1 MPKSKKVSKKAIPG
15 AKHSTSVRFDKII
28 FKRSKAKKAVNGATK
43 SSCPILAQKA
53 KVLKIPKKKPTT
65 TGLKGVFG
73 EHVSDALMVKLGH
86 TKLNGQPT
94 QIGDS
99 PIGNGLDGVWKGANP
114 PPAFI
119 ITETKFGSSDL
130 GDTKD
135 GVQMSNN
142 WIRNR
147 LQKACGKKKADAVK
161 KEMDKVNPSVEKWI
175 IHVDDAGVKNV
186 EKLKLK

>member
-1 MPKSKKVSKKAIPG
+1 MGKGLKTSKKATAG
-15 AKHSTSVRFDKII
+15 AKYSTSVRFDKSI
-28 FKRSKAKKAVNGATK
+28 FKKSKAKNAVNGASK

-53 KVLKIPKKKPTT
+53 KALKIPKKKPTT

-73 EHVSDALMVKLGH
+73 EHISDALMDKLGH
-86 TKLNGQPT
+86 KKLNGALT

-114 PPAFI
+114 PPAYI

-142 WIRNR
+142 WIRKR
-147 LQKACGKKKADAVK
+147 LPKACTKKDALAVR
-161 KEMDKVNPSVEKWI
+161 KEMDKAKPSVEKWI

-186 EKLKLK
+186 EKLKL